1 MVNNYSK
8 RFVAWAT
15 ALWEKFA
22 SKLLPL
28 GVGLANG
35 FFAVRERIANKLL
48 KHIFAREI
56 LQSQKRF
63 ISDVA
68 HELRTPLAVIKTSAE
83 VALIDPTLDKDA
95 RASFEEIIGELER
108 VSEILNNLL
117 SLNSLS
123 RPEQMLFKNLD
134 VAAVAEVVVARLRP
148 LARERNLRIRLRV
161 RTGSIA
167 WANAAACE
175 QILTNVLKNALLYT
189 PKGGDPVILT
199 VAPELP
205 KSATEEP
212 WIQMTVADQGVG
224 IAPKDLDHIFEP
236 FYRADLSR
244 TKLNTKTGS
253 GLGLVIVGELVRAQN
268 GTIGVESKRSK
279 GTTVTVRLPTGGS
292 LRTHEPIQ
300 SMRSDIRL
308 GNSSAIQAHTG
319 TLGLSKRR

>member
-1 MVNNYSK
+1 M
-8 RFVAWAT
+8 AWAT
-15 ALWEKFA
+15 ASWEKFA

-35 FFAVRERIANKLL
+35 FFAVRERMANKLL

-68 HELRTPLAVIKTSAE
+68 HELRTPLSVIKTSAE

-95 RASFEEIIGELER
+95 RASFEEIIAELER

-148 LARERNLRIRLRV
+148 LARERNLRVRLRV

-199 VAPELP
+199 VTPMPPASPTDG
-205 KSATEEP
+205 A
-212 WIQMTVADQGVG
+212 WIKMSVADQGVG

-253 GLGLVIVGELVRAQN
+253 GLGLVIVGELVRAQK
-268 GTIGVESKRSK
+268 GTISVESRRSK
-279 GTTVTVRLPTGGS
+279 GTTVTVRIPAGGS
-292 LRTHEPIQ
+292 LQANEPVQ
-300 SMRSDIRL
+300 SIRGDIRL
-308 GNSSAIQAHTG
+308 GNSSAVQTTPA
-319 TLGLSKRR
+319 TLRISKRR